1 MRTVVVVVLYR
12 GCVFI
17 RSHVCQSVRTNGE
30 RERARRGQSR
40 SLCPRL
46 LFRGHATTRSG
57 TREREKERKRE
68 REKERK
74 REREKERKR
83 SRVHLFI
90 ARIFSNDYLVVVLVA
105 RRDFARKREEE
116 EEEEDEETIIITTTQ
131 SDRRGRWEERRRR
144 RSPHRSRPRPKNC
157 RLRKRCCF
165 GGERERE
172 RNCVSRSDLLI
183 QRTKKKSDLSSLSCL
198 GFKI

>member
-1 MRTVVVVVLYR
+1 MRTVVVIVLYR

-57 TREREKERKRE
+57 TREREKERKR
-68 REKERK
+68 
-74 REREKERKR
+74 
-83 SRVHLFI
+83 SRVHIFI

>member
-68 REKERK
+68 REKE
-74 REREKERKR
+74 
-83 SRVHLFI
+83 I
-90 ARIFSNDYLVVVLVA
+90 ARPSFHRAHFFKRLPCGRT
-105 RRDFARKREEE
+105 RRPSRFCTK
-116 EEEEDEETIIITTTQ
+116 T
-131 SDRRGRWEERRRR
+131 RRRR
-144 RSPHRSRPRPKNC
+144 RRRRRRDDNNNNNTKRP
-157 RLRKRCCF
+157 
-165 GGERERE
+165 
-172 RNCVSRSDLLI
+172 SRSLG
-183 QRTKKKSDLSSLSCL
+183 RTSSSSVSSS
-198 GFKI
+198 FSSSS

>member
-68 REKERK
+68 RK
-74 REREKERKR
+74 KR
-83 SRVHLFI
+83 SRVHQII

-105 RRDFARKREEE
+105 NDRSRRDFAREEE
-116 EEEEDEETIIITTTQ
+116 TK
-131 SDRRGRWEERRRR
+131 SDGDVRE
-144 RSPHRSRPRPKNC
+144 RSRPRP
-157 RLRKRCCF
+157 LRPPRF
-165 GGERERE
+165 GALLHGGRARDKRERE
-172 RNCVSRSDLLI
+172 IVSRSDPFQGKNDSI
-183 QRTKKKSDLSSLSCL
+183 RV
-198 GFKI
+198 

>member
-57 TREREKERKRE
+57 TRE

-172 RNCVSRSDLLI
+172 REKLCVEIRPFDSKDKKEVGSLL
-183 QRTKKKSDLSSLSCL
+183 SLV
-198 GFKI
+198 FRV